1 MSFIF
6 KLLLNG
12 LAVYF
17 TAVLLNTLFPGIQPV
32 VLNNY
37 PVAIFVSVVI
47 GLMNRTVRPILKLI
61 TFPINIVT
69 LGLFGWIIN
78 GIVILL
84 VPYVVNLLVPG
95 GFQVHGLLWA
105 IVYSAVVS
113 FIQSTLNVLV
123 K

>member
-47 GLMNRTVRPILKLI
+47 QCII
-61 TFPINIVT
+61 TC
-69 LGLFGWIIN
+69 
-78 GIVILL
+78 
-84 VPYVVNLLVPG
+84 Y
-95 GFQVHGLLWA
+95 
-105 IVYSAVVS
+105 Y
-113 FIQSTLNVLV
+113 
-123 K
+123 

>member
-78 GIVILL
+78 GIVIE
-84 VPYVVNLLVPG
+84 VTGDFTSSNRSGPSRDSKPSSPG
-95 GFQVHGLLWA
+95 
-105 IVYSAVVS
+105 IK
-113 FIQSTLNVLV
+113 LN
-123 K
+123 